1 MWRLLPNWNGELFSK
16 EQRRVVDGERLVPS
30 TYSYSADYPLKGC
43 LLFLLGTEDGTTG

>member
-1 MWRLLPNWNGELFSK
+1 MWRLHPNWNGAFFSV

-43 LLFLLGTEDGTTG
+43 LLFLLGIVDGTIG